1 MARVPSS
8 VTILGAGITSLSLA
22 YRLTTLSPT
31 TKVTIVEAS
40 DRVGGWMKTRTVR
53 QEADDGLEVAIEE
66 GPRSVR
72 PKGGLGAARML
83 GLVSTIQ
90 LGVCDK
96 VGGGIGRGPKEG
108 SSSRP
113 LVSELA

>member
-1 MARVPSS
+1 MPPS

-31 TKVTIVEAS
+31 TRVTILEAG
-40 DRVGGWMKTRTVR
+40 DRVGGWMKTRTIK
-53 QEADDGLEVAIEE
+53 QDGGDELEVAIEE

-83 GLVSTIQ
+83 GLVSARLPAFWVMEGART
-90 LGVCDK
+90 
-96 VGGGIGRGPKEG
+96 VGFGRGPKDG
-108 SSSRP
+108 RAQHAPSP
-113 LVSELA
+113 PH